1 MISVSS
7 PRFARELFG
16 LLPASF
22 FLFVLFGVP
31 QRLLARAPQSSDA
44 PSGQQPPAQ
53 DAAKKDSAN
62 AVDDSAASKTKPAK
76 RHRVF
81 TNDDLSP
88 SSGVLI
94 APGARRRLKQLNRCD
109 RPCFVEVEKQ
119 ALGWGY
125 TTAFPRSTR
134 QEMEDRLA
142 NDIVELQN
150 DSKWQRLL
158 LEMTS
163 AHIDYCS
170 TRLKA
175 PPPDNA
181 PAHTPT
187 RDELLEEEERMRNPR
202 AVPPNSW
209 NTASSAV
216 LAYRFSIR
224 PDPLKASLMVHYYMD
239 ELHQDCPAAQAPSD
253 SEADSEDP

>member
-1 MISVSS
+1 MISISN
-7 PRFARELFG
+7 PRFARDFVVCLH
-16 LLPASF
+16 ASF
-22 FLFVLFGVP
+22 FLFVVLCLS

-44 PSGQQPPAQ
+44 PPVQQPSAR

-62 AVDDSAASKTKPAK
+62 AVTDSAASKTKPTK
-76 RHRVF
+76 PHRVF

-88 SSGVLI
+88 SSGVPI

-125 TTAFPRSTR
+125 TTTFPRSTR

-150 DSKWQRLL
+150 DAKWQRLL
-158 LEMTS
+158 LEMIS
-163 AHIDYCS
+163 AHSDYCS
-170 TRLKA
+170 TRLKT
-175 PPPDNA
+175 PPQDNA

-187 RDELLEEEERMRNPR
+187 RAELLEEEERMRNPR
-202 AVPPNSW
+202 AVPPSNW
-209 NTASSAV
+209 NMASSAV

-253 SEADSEDP
+253 SEAESEDP

>member
-1 MISVSS
+1 MISVSN
-7 PRFARELFG
+7 PRFARAFFG
-16 LLPASF
+16 LLLASF
-22 FLFVLFGVP
+22 FLSVVLCVP

-88 SSGVLI
+88 SSGVPI

-142 NDIVELQN
+142 NDIAELQS

-158 LEMTS
+158 LEMIS
-163 AHIDYCS
+163 AHSDYCS
-170 TRLKA
+170 TRRKA

-181 PAHTPT
+181 PHTPT
-187 RDELLEEEERMRNPR
+187 RAELLEEEERTRNPR
-202 AVPPNSW
+202 AVPPSNW
-209 NTASSAV
+209 NAASSAA